1 MRDDKSTAK
10 PAKTNLTWKVSSVA
24 SKSEDLN
31 HAFGLTLLKATL
43 NQIRICKS
51 SVETHGENKFG
62 DYKYRASPANRRI
75 WNQAWVANVFESNAE
90 PNSNLQIQQTLNA
103 WRQIDRETSENK
115 FDMKSIERRQQI
127 GGFESR
133 VRSNAFES
141 NAEPNSFLQIKR
153 E

>member
-43 NQIRICKS
+43 NQIRFCKS
-51 SVETHGENKFG
+51 SVSSHRQSNAKDFNNAEPNLFLQIKREKP
-62 DYKYRASPANRRI
+62 SPKQREG
-75 WNQAWVANVFESNAE
+75 FESNAE
-90 PNSNLQIQQTLNA
+90 PNSC
-103 WRQIDRETSENK
+103 
-115 FDMKSIERRQQI
+115 
-127 GGFESR
+127 
-133 VRSNAFES
+133 
-141 NAEPNSFLQIKR
+141 LQIKR